1 MGVSIIR
8 ISGNVKFDVIF
19 IALKALNYII
29 IDVPVCRAPC
39 KYILVCENRI
49 GVCFVCVCA
58 HTPKIH
64 AFAHEGKNIK
74 SQKWINN

>member
-39 KYILVCENRI
+39 KYVHVKKANNK
-49 GVCFVCVCA
+49 
-58 HTPKIH
+58 KIEIE
-64 AFAHEGKNIK
+64 FFSSKK
-74 SQKWINN
+74 SSVFLFNV